1 MESVEQ
7 VGRRERFLQSTFESL
22 SGGDLA
28 HFFKKT
34 FYLFWALTIS
44 AGEELSPNSANSN
57 SISAQQRNAGTI
69 GEEVLTSGL
78 SLMPIVW
85 SRWSTFSSQDN
96 NVFEL
101 IELFHSRRPTNP
113 RRGSEPA
120 SRRTPAENRGD
131 SAETSEREYFIVQP
145 TSQYQPPL
153 HLPTALSSVSLFSL
167 ITQWQSMMALLLR
180 VKLTSRRKMIIR
192 HDQTWL

>member
-34 FYLFWALTIS
+34 FYLFLLFTIS

-69 GEEVLTSGL
+69 GEEVLTSVL
-78 SLMPIVW
+78 PLLAIVW
-85 SRWSTFSSQDN
+85 S
-96 NVFEL
+96 
-101 IELFHSRRPTNP
+101 P
-113 RRGSEPA
+113 
-120 SRRTPAENRGD
+120 
-131 SAETSEREYFIVQP
+131 
-145 TSQYQPPL
+145 
-153 HLPTALSSVSLFSL
+153 
-167 ITQWQSMMALLLR
+167 
-180 VKLTSRRKMIIR
+180 
-192 HDQTWL
+192 

>member
-28 HFFKKT
+28 IFFKKT
-34 FYLFWALTIS
+34 FYLFWPFTIS

-69 GEEVLTSGL
+69 GEEVLTSVLPLL
-78 SLMPIVW
+78 SIVW
-85 SRWSTFSSQDN
+85 SPWSTFSSQDN

-101 IELFHSRRPTNP
+101 TELFHSCCPTNP
-113 RRGSEPA
+113 WRRSEPA

-131 SAETSEREYFIVQP
+131 SAETSEREHFIIQP
-145 TSQYQPPL
+145 NSQYQSLL
-153 HLPTALSSVSLFSL
+153 HLPTALSSVSFSSL
-167 ITQWQSMMALLLR
+167 WSHTST
-180 VKLTSRRKMIIR
+180 VKDTIVEIQIDIKKKDDYETRPNR
-192 HDQTWL
+192 T